1 MSETKKEN
9 PVVEVEFLTSLAMAV
24 PVNGTVKHVQITLVL
39 EKDSGEIKCYFDV
52 VDPTKVKLEEI
63 KDE

>member
-9 PVVEVEFLTSLAMAV
+9 PVVEVEYLTSLALAV
-24 PVNGTVKHVQITLVL
+24 PVNGMVKHVQITLVL

-52 VDPTKVKLEEI
+52 VDPSKIKLAD

>member
-1 MSETKKEN
+1 MSETKNEN

-24 PVNGTVKHVQITLVL
+24 PIKGTVKHVQITLVL

-52 VDPTKVKLEEI
+52 VDPSKIKLEEI

>member
-9 PVVEVEFLTSLAMAV
+9 PVVEVEYLTSLAMAV
-24 PVNGTVKHVQITLVL
+24 PVHGMVKHVQITLVL

-52 VDPTKVKLEEI
+52 VDPSKIKLAD